1 MFSKSGNLSSINGLF
16 FFIWIDFSYLGLYI
30 MYVNQ
35 IKGVIMMEK
44 KPAYLWTTDDRI
56 EMAAKKK
63 WYKFEYQYTRYNPQ
77 LGSYTAKSTVIA
89 KTEKEAE
96 KFAKMSCDK
105 AIYGSN
111 SFDCILSKSEPLEL
125 GKDFELEIAY
135 KHDRYGN
142 ITGNPFVVA
151 RELYHS

>member
-1 MFSKSGNLSSINGLF
+1 
-16 FFIWIDFSYLGLYI
+16 
-30 MYVNQ
+30 
-35 IKGVIMMEK
+35 MMEK
-44 KPAYLWTTDDRI
+44 KPVYLWTTDDRI

-135 KHDRYGN
+135 KHDRYGYQ
-142 ITGNPFVVA
+142 IGNPFVVA

>member
-1 MFSKSGNLSSINGLF
+1 MKGNYNF
-16 FFIWIDFSYLGLYI
+16 YI

-44 KPAYLWTTDDRI
+44 KPAYLWTTDDRL

-111 SFDCILSKSEPLEL
+111 SFDCILNKSGPLEL

-135 KHDRYGN
+135 KHDRYGD